1 MFLLFFVLV
10 FFFLEKGIPLCRE
23 IDNKATANS
32 NHKIRLLYRLQRK
45 QLTKS
50 YRRNLQL
57 PPITGTKYT
66 ESTLLLVDYHND
78 RKFTLWCSD
87 CIKSRRFKSDHATKQ
102 TKTRAGIPHIVSW
115 VAVGAN
121 ILLLRRTVYSR
132 CFHMPTQGISF
143 KDTKNLWWKEEYYKC
158 LSVFFFSLFCLMT
171 AFGN

>member
-1 MFLLFFVLV
+1 MSGILLSSIGSRSRASYGTTQGLRNGNNGRVLHKWPLVTATSVPLNILKTHCKKWRKHSNAYILLPMFLLFFVFW

-78 RKFTLWCSD
+78 RKFTL
-87 CIKSRRFKSDHATKQ
+87 
-102 TKTRAGIPHIVSW
+102 
-115 VAVGAN
+115 
-121 ILLLRRTVYSR
+121 
-132 CFHMPTQGISF
+132 M
-143 KDTKNLWWKEEYYKC
+143 
-158 LSVFFFSLFCLMT
+158 
-171 AFGN
+171 